1 MKRNAV
7 GKNGHLPKRGFW
19 DDVWNNFPWLTSP
32 RIGAHRRYRNDG
44 AEQAQHGLAFAALN
58 EHTAAGM
65 VAGAMPKQRNEET
78 RQQGAALNTWEDE
91 GEKKRHLHRRVGV
104 SRAAELAT
112 TD

>member
-19 DDVWNNFPWLTSP
+19 DDVWNNFPWLTSH
-32 RIGAHRRYRNDG
+32 RIGAHRRYRIDG
-44 AEQAQHGLAFAALN
+44 VQQVQYGSAFASQN
-58 EHTAAGM
+58 EHTVAGM

-78 RQQGAALNTWEDE
+78 RQQGAALNTSEDE